1 MSLRS
6 RTAQSQLRSASV
18 SRLQAFFLRLRQRS
32 AVAGEPTLDGKVP
45 HGRIASRRLP
55 RAILAVWAAAI
66 VGLGVLGE
74 RVESRLS
81 PLTLTVPG
89 SPSARAEALLHREFG
104 NSIPIAILLRGSPA
118 ALEREGPLLAR
129 ALAVLPG
136 AQVLSPFHERGALA
150 QAAAQELRPQP
161 DSALVLVSFNR
172 PASAA
177 MAIVGEAQRAI
188 ARTIHPPVHSY
199 LTGLAVIGKALQEA
213 TLADTN
219 RAEWIAFPILIL
231 VLLLVFRS
239 PIAAALPLLMG
250 GATVVAGHGLLWLAS
265 FVTPINSLGVAIA
278 AMMSL
283 ALGVDYALLM
293 ISRVR
298 QELAAG
304 RGHDEAVAVAR
315 AAAGRTIVAAGGTLA
330 LTMLAASGIATP
342 GLLGPVAIGVVIS
355 GLLSVALALGALPAA
370 LLLLGP
376 LLNRWTLPSLR
387 KRGGGHYRGV
397 SSVAERLIAQ
407 PFLVAPV
414 ILVVMLALGV
424 PASALQMGPPDAAEL
439 PASSPVRAAVRA
451 FERTIGPGWSAPFVI
466 VARGRQGPMTTE
478 GRIDKLIDW
487 QTEIARVPG
496 VAAVIGP
503 GSVAG
508 AQRLLAEA
516 HAQLLA
522 LPRRL
527 ASARGGVA
535 KLRAGLARA
544 VRGVGTLRSG
554 LGLAVAAAA
563 KLAAGAGA
571 GRAGAARLA
580 SEDALARSGA
590 AALAAGATRSQAGAR
605 RLADGIERAHS
616 GATQIAGSSAS
627 AAVGAK
633 RLASGSKRAQ
643 EGAAALAAGLAQA
656 AAGSA
661 RLAAGLVEAQ
671 AGATRLRESDHR
683 LAEDAA
689 GMEALDTAIQPF
701 AAPLELL
708 AEELRAWSG
717 AIEAALSFDAQ
728 IEAQLLDAMEALKT
742 MKGARREA
750 GYPVLAQALERLRAL
765 LVEAGPLGKEA
776 RERLETTLRQLLELP
791 EKLVAMLRDLNRL
804 TIGARRIA
812 TGARESE
819 AGAATLA
826 AGLGALSAGGQSVA
840 AGTAALSNGAERLRG
855 GLVRLGGG
863 EARLAEGLAR
873 LSAANRQLADGLGAL
888 AGGGSRL
895 ANGLGALAGGGSRLA
910 NGLGALAAGGAS
922 LARGLGRLAAGS
934 ARLES
939 GLAGARARTGALAV
953 GLRGA
958 DAPLGRAQSTL
969 ARYARYWQLL
979 QAQAPGTISSGYLVL
994 AALDG
999 TIPPLREEVSQLVN
1013 VDHGG
1018 QTVRLMVVPGS
1029 APNSSATAALAGR
1042 LRRLLPALAASTESE
1057 VQIGEGAQY
1066 LLDYKNANTARFPL
1080 LVLALAGI
1088 AAVML
1093 VVILQAVPI
1102 ALLAVGLNLATI
1114 SVALGTLQLLTA
1126 AHLLG
1131 GPGYIDAASGAGI
1144 VSIMFVLSIDY
1155 EVFLL
1160 MRMREHWLA
1169 RRDANAAI
1177 FHGLGN
1183 TAGVITGS
1191 AAIMTAVFCA
1201 FASASVVPLRQFGI
1215 GLTIAVLLDAT
1226 LVRLVL
1232 LPALMRL
1239 AGARIW
1245 WLPRA
1250 LERRLPAIEGT
1261 ASA

>member
-55 RAILAVWAAAI
+55 WAILAVWAAAI

-683 LAEDAA
+683 LAEGAAEEAA

-873 LSAANRQLADGLGAL
+873 LSAANRQLAD
-888 AGGGSRL
+888 
-895 ANGLGALAGGGSRLA
+895 GLGALAGGGSRLA

-1160 MRMREHWLA
+1160 MRMREHWSVNH
-1169 RRDANAAI
+1169 DADAAI
-1177 FHGLGN
+1177 LHGLRH
-1183 TAGVITGS
+1183 TASVITGS
-1191 AAIMTAVFCA
+1191 ATIMSAVFLA
-1201 FASASVVPLRQFGI
+1201 FATASVVPLRQFGL
-1215 GLTIAVLLDAT
+1215 GLTVAVLLDAT
-1226 LVRLVL
+1226 VVRLVL
-1232 LPALMRL
+1232 LPALLRL
-1239 AGARIW
+1239 LDARAW
-1245 WLPRA
+1245 WLPYA
-1250 LERRLPAIEGT
+1250 VARRLPT
-1261 ASA
+1261 AGRTFG